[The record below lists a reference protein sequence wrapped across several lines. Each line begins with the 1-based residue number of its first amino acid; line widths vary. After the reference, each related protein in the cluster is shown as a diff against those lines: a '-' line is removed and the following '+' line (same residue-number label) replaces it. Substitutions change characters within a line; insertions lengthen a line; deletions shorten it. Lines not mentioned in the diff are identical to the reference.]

1 MKILRTMA
9 LLVLGAAGLTGCGD
23 GGVQS
28 PDFTTELRA
37 LTLSTTAADDAS
49 TSDPNQYFLALGL
62 DSEANEITA
71 VGLCNTPP
79 GTDEDD
85 ADAISPDGDLLVN
98 CGPRD
103 ASYRIVGAN
112 GGAAHVTNGRIIG
125 DAIGTVTVTATE
137 DDAESNSLTFR
148 IGSAI
153 VTELQVTPEN
163 PPAVSVNETITFT
176 ATAVFSD
183 GTTTPIQATWT
194 ATGAGGAALPAGTV
208 VFDAGPSNTTLVT
221 PQPGS
226 QGQTIVITGS
236 ISSDNGNGGTVE
248 ATDSS
253 TFTVSNEVLASLL
266 RVEPANPVV
275 APGATVAFTAI
286 GQYTGGTAP
295 REGAIPAGQVTWA
308 SADTGVATI
317 VPTTGV
323 ATGVPPG
330 GAQTTIT
337 AALVNPGSVPA
348 GGQTT
353 ANTTLTVTDAQCVAP
368 LLLAQGAVA
377 SETITG
383 LCVGCAVAN
392 RDASIDGDAT
402 TFATIS
408 TPVGLL
414 LGTASLNVDS
424 APAAADIAAG
434 SRAGFIVAKP
444 PGLLTAELL
453 STLSVSTR
461 ANGALVEAAGA
472 NQTTPLGITL
482 LGVIGGQDAA
492 LLSFVTTQP
501 FDGVSVTFNT
511 GVASVLPTVNVFQA
525 CGNSVNGSPP
535 E

>member
-1 MKILRTMA
+1 MKILRTLA
-9 LLVLGAAGLTGCGD
+9 LLVMGAAGLTGCGD

-37 LTLSTTAADDAS
+37 LTLTTTAADDAS
-49 TSDPNQYFLALGL
+49 SATPDQYFLALGL
-62 DSEANEITA
+62 DSEINQIAA
-71 VGLCNTPP
+71 LGLCNTPP

-85 ADAISPDGDLLVN
+85 ADAISPDGELLVN

-103 ASYRIVGAN
+103 ASFRIVGAN
-112 GGAAHVTNGRIIG
+112 GGAAHVANGRIIG

-137 DDAESNSLTFR
+137 DDAESNSLIFR

-153 VTELQVTPEN
+153 ITELQVTPEN
-163 PPAVSVNETITFT
+163 PPPVSVNEAITFT
-176 ATAVFSD
+176 ATGIFSD
-183 GTTTPIQATWT
+183 GTNTPVQADWT
-194 ATGAGGAALPAGTV
+194 ATGAGGSALPPGTV
-208 VFDAGPSNTTLVT
+208 TFNAGPSNTTVVT

-226 QGQTIVITGS
+226 QGQTIVITGT
-236 ISSDNGNGGTVE
+236 IVSDDGNGGTVTE
-248 ATDSS
+248 SDSS
-253 TFTVSNEVLASLL
+253 TFTVSNEVLSSLL
-266 RVEPANPVV
+266 RIEPANPAV
-275 APGATVAFTAI
+275 APGATVGFSAI

-317 VPTTGV
+317 DPSTGV
-323 ATGVPPG
+323 ARGVPPG

-337 AALVNPGSVPA
+337 ASLVNPGSVPP

-353 ANTTLTVTDAQCVAP
+353 ASTTLTVTDAQCIAP
-368 LLLAQGAVA
+368 LLQAQGAVA

-392 RDASIDGDAT
+392 RNAAIDGDAG

-408 TPVGLL
+408 APVGLL

-424 APAAADIAAG
+424 DAAAPDIAAG

-453 STLSVSTR
+453 STLSISTR
-461 ANGALVEAAGA
+461 ANGELVEAAGA

-492 LLSFVTTQP
+492 LLSFLTTQP

-525 CGNSVNGSPP
+525 CGNSVNGS